1 MIAAVSALLLLIV
14 MFIFTWFSVDLGDN
28 NLFEA
33 SGVDTGANAWQA
45 FGFIDIVLFVTIL
58 VAIGGA
64 LIAANATSVNTP
76 VAISAIT
83 TGLGIL
89 SVLLI
94 LYRIIDPPGSGDI
107 PDGFDIGISR
117 GIGVWL
123 GLILAAGIAYGG
135 WRAMEEEGTSFGDQA
150 DQFRGTGGTAP
161 PPPPPPPSDRIRTS
175 AITHPEASQA
185 PLQIA
190 QLLRNP
196 RRFGRSSPA
205 RRTSATISAIS
216 GMKNVSS
223 TASRV
228 ILPS

>member
-1 MIAAVSALLLLIV
+1 M
-14 MFIFTWFSVDLGDN
+14 
-28 NLFEA
+28 
-33 SGVDTGANAWQA
+33 
-45 FGFIDIVLFVTIL
+45 TIL

-117 GIGVWL
+117 GIGVFL
-123 GLILAAGIAYGG
+123 GLIAAGGIAYGG

-150 DQFRGTGGTAP
+150 DRFSGGGGGTSP
-161 PPPPPPPSDRIRTS
+161 PPPPAGRRADTGATCPQREPGRPGPTGGGRLIVPGG
-175 AITHPEASQA
+175 AVAGI
-185 PLQIA
+185 
-190 QLLRNP
+190 P
-196 RRFGRSSPA
+196 RRSYNGA
-205 RRTSATISAIS
+205 R
-216 GMKNVSS
+216 
-223 TASRV
+223 
-228 ILPS
+228 